1 MLIGL
6 WIRDVVLIE
15 ALDLSI
21 GPGLT
26 VLTGETGAGK
36 SIILDAM
43 GLAVGARA
51 DAGLVRHGA
60 AQAAASAVFAPAPDH
75 PVWDLLEEKG
85 LSYAR
90 DEDLVLRR
98 TLSADGR
105 SRAFVNDQ
113 ATGVGVLKEVGEA
126 LLEVHGQHETVGL
139 LDARTHRPMLDA
151 FGGLEAKAAKVA
163 EGWRGWREA
172 KEAVAALRDEVAR
185 AAAETEELTLRLT
198 ELDRLDPREG
208 EETELAEERAVL
220 GAAEKALTDIS
231 GAREVFEGLTGR
243 VAGAVRALDRARERA
258 LLAGATEAGTAVKR
272 LAEASAALDRTLI
285 EAAEAEAAI
294 DAAAE
299 AFAFEPDRLEKA
311 EERLFDLRG
320 LARKLHVPVE
330 DLPTLRARFA
340 ERLQAVE
347 GSEDALKAAE
357 AALAAARAF
366 DFEPDRLEK
375 TEERLFAL
383 RAMARKL
390 GVAVELLP
398 ARRTD
403 IAASL
408 AAMENADAALAQA
421 DARAAASRAAYLA
434 AAAELSAARRA
445 AGDKLAKAVMGELAP
460 LKLDKARFQV
470 AVTPLAEDKAGPT
483 GLDRVAFEIA
493 TLPGAPFADLGAIAS
508 GGELARFA
516 LALKAALAGRGPGP
530 QPLMIFDE
538 VDQGVGGAVADAV
551 GLRLKRL
558 AGEGQVLVVTH
569 SPQVAAR
576 ADAHWRIAKAG
587 EGARVRTLVE
597 DLPAADREEEIARM
611 LAGAEI
617 TDAARAAARAL
628 IGA

>member
-36 SIILDAM
+36 SIILDAL

-51 DAGLVRHGA
+51 EAGLVRRGA
-60 AQAAASAVFAPAPDH
+60 AQAAASAVFAPAPTH

-98 TLSADGR
+98 ALSADGR

-139 LDARTHRPMLDA
+139 LDSRTHRPLLDA
-151 FGGLEAKAAKVA
+151 FGGLDTRAVA
-163 EGWRGWREA
+163 DRWKGWREA
-172 KEAVAALRDEVAR
+172 REAVDALRAEVVR
-185 AAAETEELTLRLT
+185 SDAETEELTLRLA

-208 EETELAEERAVL
+208 EETELAEERAIL
-220 GAAEKALTDIS
+220 GASEKALADIAA
-231 GAREVFEGLTGR
+231 AREVFEGLTSR
-243 VAGAVRALDRARERA
+243 VAGAARALSRAHERA
-258 LLAGATEAGTAVKR
+258 LLAGAAETGSAVKR
-272 LAEASAALDRTLI
+272 LTEASAALERVLI
-285 EAAEAEAAI
+285 EAGEAEAAV
-294 DAAAE
+294 DAAAQ
-299 AFAFEPDRLEKA
+299 AFDFEPDRLEKA

-320 LARKLHVPVE
+320 LARKLHVAVE
-330 DLPTLRARFA
+330 ELPTLRARFA
-340 ERLQAVE
+340 ERLLAAE
-347 GSEDALKAAE
+347 TSEDALKAAE
-357 AALAAARAF
+357 AALEGAREGYLAEAGKLTAARTAAGQ
-366 DFEPDRLEK
+366 RLA
-375 TEERLFAL
+375 T
-383 RAMARKL
+383 
-390 GVAVELLP
+390 AV
-398 ARRTD
+398 
-403 IAASL
+403 
-408 AAMENADAALAQA
+408 M
-421 DARAAASRAAYLA
+421 
-434 AAAELSAARRA
+434 AEL
-445 AGDKLAKAVMGELAP
+445 GP

-470 AVTPLAEDKAGPT
+470 AFAAQGEDKAGVT
-483 GLDRVAFEIA
+483 GVDRVTFEIA
-493 TLPGAPFADLGAIAS
+493 TNPGAPFGDLGAIAS

-516 LALKAALAGRGPGP
+516 LALKAALAGRGSGP

-558 AGEGQVLVVTH
+558 ARDAQVLVVTH

-587 EGARVRTLVE
+587 EGDRLRTILE
-597 DLPAADREEEIARM
+597 DLSAPDREEEIARM

-628 IGA
+628 MEA